1 MLLPLALVEGVRP
14 QGRDVEGVLGL
25 VEAVDEFAPA
35 EAGFQGRLD
44 HQAEVINRVLQPVYL
59 LVQLHLLQGACPLE
73 GLRDVLAEDCE
84 LVDMRP
90 FKVVEL

>member
-1 MLLPLALVEGVRP
+1 VLLPLNLVEGVRP
-14 QGRDVEGVLGL
+14 EGRDVEGVLRI
-25 VEAVDEFAPA
+25 VEAVDELAAA

-44 HQAEVINRVLQPVYL
+44 HKAEVVYRVLQPVYL

-73 GLRDVLAEDCE
+73 GLRDVLAEDCQ

-90 FKVVEL
+90 F